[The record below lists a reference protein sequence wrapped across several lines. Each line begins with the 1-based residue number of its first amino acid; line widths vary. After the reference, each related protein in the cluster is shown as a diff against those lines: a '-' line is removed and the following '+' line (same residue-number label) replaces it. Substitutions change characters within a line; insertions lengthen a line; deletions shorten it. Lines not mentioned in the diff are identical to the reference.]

1 MKTILK
7 YFKWLY
13 RHSEGVRASLVWN
26 ILLGVFQVAVSLTYI
41 FLCKR
46 LVDIATGDASG
57 DIVWFTVAVLVLI
70 AVRLTIT
77 AVNVRIENLASSKMN
92 FIIRRRL
99 YSELLLSRWNGKDS
113 RHSGDTLNRLE
124 TDVSTVT
131 SVICT
136 DFPQII
142 TTLVQLVA
150 AVCFLCWM
158 DWRLAVILLLITPA
172 FLAFSK
178 LFFRKM
184 RTLTR
189 NIRETES
196 KVQSHL
202 QESLQH
208 SVVIRSM
215 ERNEL
220 MEERLDDLQNTEY
233 GQVLER
239 TRFNIFARTTVGAAF
254 SYGYIAAFL
263 WGVYGIYRKT
273 STFGTMTAFLQLVG
287 QIQRPVVNL
296 TRQIP
301 AFIYATASIDR
312 LMELEGAP
320 KEETGAPRMVGGT
333 AGIRLN
339 DLSFR
344 YEDGDRDVLSH
355 LDFDFAPQSRT
366 AIIGETGIGKSTL
379 VRLILSVLRPSGGN
393 IEFYGK
399 EGECFDASPRT
410 RCNVVYVP
418 QGNSLF
424 SGTIR
429 DNLLLGDPDADEV
442 RMRKVLETAE
452 AQFVFDLPEGLD
464 TLCGE
469 KGAGLSE
476 GQAQR
481 IAIARGLLR
490 PGSVLLMDEFSS
502 SLDPETEARLVRNLT
517 AAAPDKTMI
526 FITHREQVTSSC
538 DRVLNLEEVSG
549 S

>member
-1 MKTILK
+1 MRTLLK
-7 YFKWLY
+7 YFRWLF
-13 RHSEGVRASLVWN
+13 RHSEGVRWSLFWN
-26 ILLGVFQVAVSLTYI
+26 IFLGIFNVAVSLTYI
-41 FLCKR
+41 YLCKR
-46 LVDIATGDASG
+46 LVDIATGDAAG
-57 DIVWFTVAVLVLI
+57 NIIWYTVAVLVLI
-70 AVRLTIT
+70 GVRLAVT
-77 AVNVRIENLASSKMN
+77 AVNVRIENLASSRMN

-124 TDVSTVT
+124 TDVNTVT

-150 AVCFLCWM
+150 AVIFLCTL
-158 DWRLAVILLLITPA
+158 DWRLAVILLLITPF

-208 SVVIRSM
+208 TVVVRSM
-215 ERNEL
+215 EAGEM

-233 GQVLER
+233 GQVVAR

-263 WGVYGIYRKT
+263 WGVYGIYRKI
-273 STFGTMTAFLQLVG
+273 STFGTMTAFLQIVG

-312 LMELEGAP
+312 LMELESGP
-320 KEETGAPRMVGGT
+320 KEETGEQQMVTGP
-333 AGIRLN
+333 AGIRISGLT
-339 DLSFR
+339 FR
-344 YEDGDRDVLSH
+344 YDDGDRDVLH
-355 LDFDFAPQSRT
+355 GLDFDFPPSSRT
-366 AIIGETGIGKSTL
+366 AIVGETGIGKSTL
-379 VRLILSVLRPSGGN
+379 VRLMLSVLKPTKGDIEIYGN
-393 IEFYGK
+393 GAYFA
-399 EGECFDASPRT
+399 ASPMT
-410 RCNVVYVP
+410 RCNIVYVP
-418 QGNSLF
+418 QGNTLF

-429 DNLLLGDPDADEV
+429 ENLRLGDPDATED
-442 RMRKVLETAE
+442 RMRWALETAE
-452 AQFVFDLPEGLD
+452 AGFVFDLPDGLD
-464 TLCGE
+464 TICGE

-490 PGSVLLMDEFSS
+490 PGSILLMDEFSS
-502 SLDPETEARLVRNLT
+502 SLDPETEARLVTNLYGST
-517 AAAPDKTMI
+517 AGKTLI
-526 FITHREQVTSSC
+526 FITHREQVVSRC
-538 DRVLNLEEVSG
+538 DRVLNLEEMG
-549 S
+549 

>member
-1 MKTILK
+1 MRTLLK
-7 YFKWLY
+7 YFRWLF
-13 RHSEGVRASLVWN
+13 RHSEGVRWSLFWN
-26 ILLGVFQVAVSLTYI
+26 IFLGIFNVAVSLTYI
-41 FLCKR
+41 YLCKR
-46 LVDIATGDASG
+46 LVDIATGDAAG
-57 DIVWFTVAVLVLI
+57 NIIWYTVAVLVLI
-70 AVRLTIT
+70 GVRLAVT
-77 AVNVRIENLASSKMN
+77 AVNVRIENLASSRMN

-124 TDVSTVT
+124 TDVNTVT

-150 AVCFLCWM
+150 AVIFLCTL
-158 DWRLAVILLLITPA
+158 DWRLAVILLLITPF

-208 SVVIRSM
+208 TVVVRSM
-215 ERNEL
+215 EAGEM

-233 GQVLER
+233 GQVVAR

-263 WGVYGIYRKT
+263 WGVYGIYRKM
-273 STFGTMTAFLQLVG
+273 STFGTMTAFLQIVG

-312 LMELEGAP
+312 LMELESGP
-320 KEETGAPRMVGGT
+320 KEETGEQQMVTGP
-333 AGIRLN
+333 AGIRISGLT
-339 DLSFR
+339 FR
-344 YEDGDRDVLSH
+344 YDDGDRDVIH
-355 LDFDFAPQSRT
+355 GLDFDFPPSSRT
-366 AIIGETGIGKSTL
+366 AIVGETGIGKSTL
-379 VRLILSVLRPSGGN
+379 VRLMLSVLKPTKGDIEIYGN
-393 IEFYGK
+393 GAYFA
-399 EGECFDASPRT
+399 ASPMT
-410 RCNVVYVP
+410 RCNIVYVP
-418 QGNSLF
+418 QGNTLF

-429 DNLLLGDPDADEV
+429 ENLRLGDPDATED
-442 RMRKVLETAE
+442 RMRWALETAE
-452 AQFVFDLPEGLD
+452 AGFVFDLPDALD
-464 TLCGE
+464 TICGE

-490 PGSVLLMDEFSS
+490 PGSILLMDEFSS
-502 SLDPETEARLVRNLT
+502 SLDPETEARLVTNLYEST
-517 AAAPDKTMI
+517 AGKTLI
-526 FITHREQVTSSC
+526 FITHREQVVSRC
-538 DRVLNLEEVSG
+538 DRVLNLEEMG
-549 S
+549 

>member
-1 MKTILK
+1 MKGLLK

-13 RHSEGVRASLVWN
+13 RHSEGVRWNLAWN
-26 ILLGVFQVAVSLTYI
+26 IILGIFNVAVTLAYI
-41 FLCKR
+41 WLCKH
-46 LVDIATGDASG
+46 LVDIATGDATGS
-57 DIVWFTVAVLVLI
+57 IIWYAVSVLVLI
-70 AVRLTIT
+70 AVRLAVS
-77 AVNVRIENLASSKMN
+77 AVNVRIESLTNSKMN

-99 YSELLLSRWNGKDS
+99 YSELLLARWNGKDS
-113 RHSGDTLNRLE
+113 RHSGDTINRLE

-131 SVICT
+131 NVICT
-136 DFPQII
+136 DFPQIV
-142 TTLVQLVA
+142 TTLVQLGA
-150 AVCFLCWM
+150 AVIFLCTL
-158 DWRLAVILLLITPA
+158 DWRLALILLMITPV

-208 SVVIRSM
+208 SVVVRSM
-215 ERNEL
+215 EAGDQ
-220 MEERLDDLQNTEY
+220 MEGRLDDLQNTEY
-233 GQVLER
+233 GQVVAR

-263 WGVYGIYRKT
+263 WGVYGIYRKV

-312 LMELEGAP
+312 LMELETSP
-320 KEETGAPRMVGGT
+320 KEEQGEQQMVRGM
-333 AGIRLN
+333 AGIRVKGLV
-339 DLSFR
+339 FR
-344 YEDGDRDVLSH
+344 YDDGDRDVIKG
-355 LDFDFAPQSRT
+355 LDFDFAPGSRT
-366 AIIGETGIGKSTL
+366 AIVGETGIGKSTL
-379 VRLILSVLRPSGGN
+379 VRLLLSVLRPTGGS
-393 IEFYGK
+393 IEFYG
-399 EGECFDASPRT
+399 GEDRFEASPRT
-410 RCNVVYVP
+410 RCNIVYVP
-418 QGNSLF
+418 QGNTLL
-424 SGTIR
+424 SGSVR
-429 DNLLLGDPDADEV
+429 DNLRIGDPDASDE
-442 RMRKVLETAE
+442 RMWEALETAE
-452 AQFVFDLPEGLD
+452 AGFVHDLPDGLD

-490 PGSVLLMDEFSS
+490 PGSILLMDEFSS
-502 SLDPETEARLVRNLT
+502 SLDPETEARLVDNLGRS
-517 AAAPDKTMI
+517 ASGKTSI
-526 FITHREQVTSSC
+526 FITHREQVVSHC
-538 DRVLNLEEVSG
+538 DRVLNLEAL
-549 S
+549 